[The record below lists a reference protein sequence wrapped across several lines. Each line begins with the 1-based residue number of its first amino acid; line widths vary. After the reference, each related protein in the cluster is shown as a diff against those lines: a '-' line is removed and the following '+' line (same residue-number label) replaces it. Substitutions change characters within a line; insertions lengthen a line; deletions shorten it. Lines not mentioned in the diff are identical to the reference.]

1 MNAITLSLWE
11 NILWGLIH
19 FDQFTYPY
27 KNIEDNENILDFDQF
42 TYPYKNIEDNENILD
57 GEKGIAF
64 SSTTTTKSHLEGR
77 SVSSVINSLSQIT
90 F

>member
-11 NILWGLIH
+11 NIRWGLIY
-19 FDQFTYPY
+19 FYQ
-27 KNIEDNENILDFDQF
+27 I

-57 GEKGIAF
+57 GEKSIAF

>member
-1 MNAITLSLWE
+1 MNAISLSLLE
-11 NILWGLIH
+11 NIRWGLI
-19 FDQFTYPY
+19 Y
-27 KNIEDNENILDFDQF
+27 FDQF

-77 SVSSVINSLSQIT
+77 SVSSVHQFIIT
-90 F
+90 DHILK